1 MVHSRLVRLG
11 RLIWI
16 GGLALVLTGLLIT
29 SNQAAAQKG
38 PAVQG
43 LWRNS
48 DTTVR
53 ITLNKSEIKGVF
65 EQVGQLAQDLGFKAG
80 DVALTGTMF
89 DRFLSGEQTIRYG
102 TKQNCFRER
111 GRKVPLM
118 GYLRADNQVLALHF
132 YNIQVDAN
140 CRDTGFYDITETLW
154 EQVSGR

>member
-1 MVHSRLVRLG
+1 MVHSRRMRRDRLV
-11 RLIWI
+11 WI
-16 GGLALVLTGLLIT
+16 GGLALVLTGLLIA
-29 SNQAAAQKG
+29 SNQAAPQKG
-38 PAVQG
+38 SAIQG

-53 ITLNKSEIKGVF
+53 ITVTKSEIKGVF
-65 EQVGQLAQDLGFKAG
+65 EQVSQLAQDLGFKAG
-80 DVALTGTMF
+80 DVALTGTIS

-132 YNIQVDAN
+132 YNIYVDAN
-140 CRDTGFYDITETLW
+140 CRDTGSYDITETLW
-154 EQVSGR
+154 EQVSGQ